1 MLGFFLNFVFK
12 KNFISIFPR
21 QAQNTKA
28 LTT

>member
-1 MLGFFLNFVFK
+1 VFK